1 MELIIDFDNIKDAS
15 KKEWLL
21 KTLKL
26 MEIGFHEAERPQ
38 TIEEYN
44 KEIEEADAEIERG
57 NYITAEDLKIEAQK
71 WQPLGINW

>member
-1 MELIIDFDNIKDAS
+1 
-15 KKEWLL
+15 
-21 KTLKL
+21 